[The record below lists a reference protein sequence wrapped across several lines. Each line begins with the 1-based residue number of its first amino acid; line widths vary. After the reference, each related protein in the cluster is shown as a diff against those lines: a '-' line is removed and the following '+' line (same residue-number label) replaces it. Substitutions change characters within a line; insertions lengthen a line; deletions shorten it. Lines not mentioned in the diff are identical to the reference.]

1 MSVLVTGA
9 TGRVGSRLVRR
20 LRHEGEDVR
29 ILVRDAAKAEP
40 LVELGAEAVVGS
52 IVDGDAVAE
61 AAKGVG
67 AVVHLVTIFRSLPG
81 EDIDEVNVKGT
92 ADLAAAAL
100 REGVSR
106 FVYCSSNQ
114 VYGPGRGRP
123 AVETDEPDPDRP
135 YSITKTAA
143 ERLLLELHRSQGL
156 PLRIFR
162 PPVIYGDGDPRLS
175 IQPQWTRKWPLHRRL
190 QMVHHADVIQ
200 ALLAGL
206 RAPGV
211 DGEIFNVGDDAPI
224 SAYEILRLN
233 GLGPDDDAHT
243 RVLEDPWKDVI
254 DSSKIRRVLG
264 FRPIYPSVYAAK
276 DAGAL

>member
-20 LRHEGEDVR
+20 LCHEGEEVR
-29 ILVRDAAKAEP
+29 ILVRDPAKAEP
-40 LVELGAEAVVGS
+40 LVALGAQAVVGD
-52 IVDGDAVAE
+52 IVDGEAVAS
-61 AAKGVG
+61 AAKGVS

-92 ADLAAAAL
+92 ADLAEAAL
-100 REGVSR
+100 REGVER
-106 FVYCSSNQ
+106 FVYCSTNQ

-143 ERLLLELHRSQGL
+143 ERSLLRLHREQGL

-162 PPVIYGDGDPRLS
+162 PPVIYGDGDPRLG
-175 IQPQWTRKWPLHRRL
+175 IQPRWSRKWPLHRRL
-190 QMVHHADVIQ
+190 QVVHHADVVQ
-200 ALLAGL
+200 ALLLGL
-206 RAPGV
+206 RARGV

-224 SAYEILRLN
+224 SAYEILRL
-233 GLGPDDDAHT
+233 GGVEPDEDAHS
-243 RVLEDPWKDVI
+243 RVLDDPWQDII
-254 DSSKIRRVLG
+254 DSSKIRRMLG
-264 FRPIYPSVYAAK
+264 LRLIYPSVYAAR

>member
-40 LVELGAEAVVGS
+40 LVALGAAPVVGDITVGEAVAS
-52 IVDGDAVAE
+52 
-61 AAKGVG
+61 AAKGVR

-81 EDIDEVNVKGT
+81 EDIDEVNVKG
-92 ADLAAAAL
+92 AIDLAETAL
-100 REGVSR
+100 REGVER
-106 FVYCSSNQ
+106 FVYCSTNQ

-123 AVETDEPDPDRP
+123 AVESDEPDPDRP

-143 ERLLLELHRSQGL
+143 ERALRRLHREQGL

-175 IQPQWTRKWPLHRRL
+175 IQPRWSRKWPLHRRL
-190 QMVHHADVIQ
+190 QVVHHADVVQ
-200 ALLAGL
+200 ALLLGL
-206 RAPGV
+206 RARGV

-233 GLGPDDDAHT
+233 GIEPDEDAHT
-243 RVLEDPWKDVI
+243 RVLEDPWQDII
-254 DSSKIRRVLG
+254 DSSKIRSMLG
-264 FRPIYPSVYAAK
+264 FRLIYPSVYAAR